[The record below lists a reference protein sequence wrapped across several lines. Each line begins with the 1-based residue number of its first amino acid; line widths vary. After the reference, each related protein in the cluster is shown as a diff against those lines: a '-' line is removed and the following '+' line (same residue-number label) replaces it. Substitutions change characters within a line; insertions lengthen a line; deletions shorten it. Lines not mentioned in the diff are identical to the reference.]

1 MFYLRCEAPEGVRII
16 NRMITCTG
24 CEETRMAIMRHPF
37 RIRLATPWVVSRVL
51 APGTLPQFD
60 DFRCAATHGCCVRAL
75 QVAVTHKPH
84 ARSASFAGGRPNHG
98 ETLDMWHA
106 MLDNRA
112 RAYFST
118 VAAGR
123 AWFANC
129 TKKKNGFNNL
139 LPSFL
144 KQVLSKEATTANYNK
159 CMRTVRTRVPSHTSA
174 QPLAAHPAHKASDK
188 QTPPPKTEG
197 DCPT

>member
-1 MFYLRCEAPEGVRII
+1 
-16 NRMITCTG
+16 
-24 CEETRMAIMRHPF
+24 
-37 RIRLATPWVVSRVL
+37 
-51 APGTLPQFD
+51 
-60 DFRCAATHGCCVRAL
+60 VRAL

-84 ARSASFAGGRPNHG
+84 ARSASYDGRRPNYG

-118 VAAGR
+118 VAAGK

-129 TKKKNGFNNL
+129 TKNTKSTKGDL

-174 QPLAAHPAHKASDK
+174 QPLAARLAHKASDK

>member
-1 MFYLRCEAPEGVRII
+1 M
-16 NRMITCTG
+16 N
-24 CEETRMAIMRHPF
+24 
-37 RIRLATPWVVSRVL
+37 
-51 APGTLPQFD
+51 
-60 DFRCAATHGCCVRAL
+60 
-75 QVAVTHKPH
+75 
-84 ARSASFAGGRPNHG
+84 
-98 ETLDMWHA
+98 MWRA

-118 VAAGR
+118 VADGK

-129 TKKKNGFNNL
+129 TKNNNGDL
-139 LPSFL
+139 LPNFL

-159 CMRTVRTRVPSHTSA
+159 CMRTVRARVPSHTSA

-197 DCPT
+197 DSPT